1 MLIGRH
7 SFIRQSKL
15 SDVAGRIDY
24 ISNPKR
30 QEYLYETYQTE
41 GATPEFWKNLARENQ
56 LDFKASG
63 SAGKCIEGREFI
75 IALPESFVQY
85 RAGDVVRLFT
95 ETFHKRYGMEC
106 SAALHHNKTK
116 TNYHIHLVFSE
127 RKMLEQPEVK
137 IATRNMFYDEQ
148 GKHRRTK
155 KEILDE
161 QGNIRAGCS
170 IISKG
175 EVYESHI
182 FTKKEEWFKDKS
194 FTKEVKELFTD
205 TINCYV
211 KEESE
216 KLSVFQQGG
225 VYLATKK
232 IGKNN
237 PKAEEIKA
245 DNAARQEWNRTV
257 DVALVEGVPEKDILK
272 IKQEKITDKT
282 LQSIRKHGWLP
293 DMFRLIIRGA
303 KDFLQEV
310 IFKFKLPPKPVSKI
324 DLQEWKDMQ
333 KVMYELQ
340 RQSMEIKR
348 TQQDISSLKKQL
360 SELRG
365 FFKGKERKSLE
376 GRIELL
382 EDLEK
387 RLHRSMEQIVKR
399 EGYPNVQSFQKVYSG
414 LNQNPTPDEIS
425 AIAASSAE
433 SFKLLV
439 QEEPIVAMLSHS
451 TKGSAKHPDVDKVVE
466 ATRIAK
472 EEHPEL
478 KLDGEFQLDA
488 AIVPSVGASKA
499 PGSEVAGKANLLV
512 FPDLDAGK
520 IGCKLAQ
527 RLGKAEAYGPV
538 TQGIAK
544 PVNDLSRGCSADDIV
559 GVVAIT
565 AVQCQAEDK

>member
-15 SDVAGRIDY
+15 SNVAGRIDY

-30 QEYLYETYQTE
+30 QEYLYATYQTE

-85 RAGDVVRLFT
+85 RADDVVRLFT
-95 ETFHKRYGMEC
+95 ESFHKRYGVEC
-106 SAALHHNKTK
+106 SAALHHNKAK

-155 KEILDE
+155 KEVLDE
-161 QGNIRAGCS
+161 QGNLRAGCS
-170 IISKG
+170 IIPKG

-182 FTKKEEWFKDKS
+182 FTKKDEWFKNKA

-205 TINCYV
+205 TINRYV

-257 DVALVEGVPEKDILK
+257 DVALVEGVPEEKILEVK
-272 IKQEKITDKT
+272 RTEITDKIS
-282 LQSIRKHGWLP
+282 QSIKDNGRQPGF
-293 DMFRLIIRGA
+293 FR
-303 KDFLQEV
+303 V
-310 IFKFKLPPKPVSKI
+310 ILTAAVKLLMEYIQKLRMPPKPKLEI
-324 DLQEWKDMQ
+324 DIQEFKQMENLKYRLDNQ
-333 KVMYELQ
+333 LKAIRQAESVELPRLEKELQ
-340 RQSMEIKR
+340 NI
-348 TQQDISSLKKQL
+348 T
-360 SELRG
+360 G
-365 FFKGKERKSLE
+365 FFKGE
-376 GRIELL
+376 
-382 EDLEK
+382 EK
-387 RLHRSMEQIVKR
+387 REAQTKIDNCKKRIVKMKDQLKQIVK
-399 EGYPNVQSFQKVYSG
+399 ESGYSTVKEFLKNYNKAY
-414 LNQNPTPDEIS
+414 E
-425 AIAASSAE
+425 
-433 SFKLLV
+433 
-439 QEEPIVAMLSHS
+439 IVA
-451 TKGSAKHPDVDKVVE
+451 E
-466 ATRIAK
+466 YK
-472 EEHPEL
+472 EELRLWKL
-478 KLDGEFQLDA
+478 KTGKEQSKQEQRESVLERLHTKVQLVNERERNQQHH
-488 AIVPSVGASKA
+488 IRSK
-499 PGSEVAGKANLLV
+499 
-512 FPDLDAGK
+512 D
-520 IGCKLAQ
+520 
-527 RLGKAEAYGPV
+527 REA
-538 TQGIAK
+538 
-544 PVNDLSRGCSADDIV
+544 R
-559 GVVAIT
+559 
-565 AVQCQAEDK
+565 

>member
-30 QEYLYETYQTE
+30 QEYLYATYQTE
-41 GATPEFWKNLARENQ
+41 GATSEFWKNIARENQ

-85 RAGDVVRLFT
+85 SADDVVRLFT
-95 ETFHKRYGMEC
+95 ETFHRRYDVEC

-127 RKMLEQPEVK
+127 RKMLQQPEVK
-137 IATRNMFYDEQ
+137 IATRNMFYDGQ
-148 GKHRRTK
+148 GNHRRTK

-161 QGNIRAGCS
+161 QGNLRAGRS

-182 FTKKEEWFKDKS
+182 FTKKEEWFKNKA
-194 FTKEVKELFTD
+194 FTKEVKELFIH

-211 KEESE
+211 KEDAE

-237 PKAEEIKA
+237 PKAEEIKV
-245 DNAARQEWNRTV
+245 DNATRQEWNRTV
-257 DVALVEGVPEKDILK
+257 DVALVEGVPEEDILK

-282 LQSIRKHGWLP
+282 LQSIRTYGWLP
-293 DMFRLIIRGA
+293 DMFCQIIRGA
-303 KDFLQEV
+303 KEFLQEM
-310 IFKFKLPPKPVSKI
+310 IFKFKLLPKPVPKI

-333 KVMYELQ
+333 KVMEKLQ
-340 RQSMEIKR
+340 KQSQEVKNIQQEISF
-348 TQQDISSLKKQL
+348 QKKQL
-360 SELRG
+360 SEIRG

-376 GRIELL
+376 RKIEQA
-382 EDLEK
+382 EKSEK
-387 RLHRSMEQIVKR
+387 RMHTNMAQ
-399 EGYPNVQSFQKVYSG
+399 
-414 LNQNPTPDEIS
+414 
-425 AIAASSAE
+425 
-433 SFKLLV
+433 
-439 QEEPIVAMLSHS
+439 
-451 TKGSAKHPDVDKVVE
+451 
-466 ATRIAK
+466 IAK
-472 EEHPEL
+472 E
-478 KLDGEFQLDA
+478 
-488 AIVPSVGASKA
+488 
-499 PGSEVAGKANLLV
+499 AGY
-512 FPDLDAGK
+512 PD
-520 IGCKLAQ
+520 
-527 RLGKAEAYGPV
+527 V
-538 TQGIAK
+538 
-544 PVNDLSRGCSADDIV
+544 
-559 GVVAIT
+559 
-565 AVQCQAEDK
+565 